1 MCPEPQMF
9 QCHVDE
15 GTCRKLHLLLPQN
28 FSENNLLSNNEE
40 NVFGLSVYTC
50 FCEVF
55 MLKVYF

>member
-1 MCPEPQMF
+1 MF